1 MDIDFSFFAQ
11 RVAMLATFSGFIG
24 AALFFTV
31 MNAIGLIGA
40 HLAGY
45 LAKRQRIKQARQR
58 SAQFAGAMP
67 RG

>member
-11 RVAMLATFSGFIG
+11 RVALLATFSGFIG

-58 SAQFAGAMP
+58 SAQFARAMP